1 MGGARVGMNQYP
13 IQDVAPSAV
22 RIAEAIDT
30 MICTINLAVS
40 FFVIAAHFSLFTFN

>member
-1 MGGARVGMNQYP
+1 MKKADLILRPAPDIYSP

-30 MICTINLAVS
+30 MICTINLVVS
-40 FFVIAAHFSLFTFN
+40 FFVIISEI